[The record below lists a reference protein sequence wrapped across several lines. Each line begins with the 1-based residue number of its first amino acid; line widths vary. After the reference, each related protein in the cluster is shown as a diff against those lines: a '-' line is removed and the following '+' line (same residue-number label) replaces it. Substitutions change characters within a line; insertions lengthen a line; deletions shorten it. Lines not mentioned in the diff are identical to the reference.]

1 MRPAWKVGKGM
12 QPGTVALRG
21 ALMAAW
27 EEDLRAV
34 RQDSFDVGRGREP
47 LVFIQRFYGLI
58 SDLRPQIQRAWG
70 PGGHVHVVD
79 SPDIGGPGP
88 RVSQSRIRLRN
99 HGEFVSVELFSY
111 AHGASRPNRSAG
123 LDRDI
128 RVAEIDP
135 LPYVTELYRTA
146 VDFLQVALSLDLMLA
161 GSQWLYE
168 HAAAVHFV
176 TTGRWASVGEVYRR
190 VSRELAVADSF
201 ESVLALVGPG
211 SDAEAASGSPGS
223 NGSADNV
230 EMRLTVE
237 QLQRTTDAQPDL
249 ENFIRLIGVAV
260 AADQRDRPVTSQEV
274 ADSLQVDG
282 LAVTKLGR
290 LLAQSPD
297 VCREIDFSAD
307 PDSWSFLPSYNVHFF
322 RRVHAIDDFLAI
334 ERTLLP
340 RVAAES
346 TTTTSPGGPAFK
358 VEDGATLPDGIVT
371 FLMTDVVESTLMW
384 LQGRA
389 SMYQAMRRHDQ
400 LLTSAIEANGGVVL
414 KERGEGDSFFAVFQR
429 ATDAVTAALEGQQ
442 SIQSEEWP
450 QGIAFSVRMA
460 VLTGEADAADRDYRS
475 PAVNRCAK
483 LRRRAVGG
491 QVLVSETTY
500 SIVADILRD
509 DIHLVPVGK
518 RLLEGHERP
527 EEIYVMQHP
536 DVKLE
541 LEVSPDEV
549 FPTLSVLPGVEEQPA
564 G

>member
-1 MRPAWKVGKGM
+1 M
-12 QPGTVALRG
+12 QPGIVALRG

-47 LVFIQRFYGLI
+47 LVFTQRFYGLI
-58 SDLRPQIQRAWG
+58 SGLRPQIQRAWG
-70 PGGHVHVVD
+70 QGGHVHVVD
-79 SPDIGGPGP
+79 SPEIGGPGP

-111 AHGASRPNRSAG
+111 ANGASRPNRGAG

-135 LPYVTELYRTA
+135 LAYVTEMYRTA
-146 VDFLQVALSLDLMLA
+146 VDFLQIALNLDLMLV
-161 GSQWLYE
+161 GSHWLYE

-176 TTGRWASVGEVYRR
+176 TTGTWGSVAEIYRH
-190 VSRELAVADSF
+190 VARELAVSDSF
-201 ESVLALVGPG
+201 ESVLALAAPAAGPESANG
-211 SDAEAASGSPGS
+211 SHGS
-223 NGSADNV
+223 NGSADGV
-230 EMRLTVE
+230 EMRLTLE
-237 QLQRTTDAQPDL
+237 QLQRTLEAQPDL
-249 ENFIRLIGVAV
+249 ESFLRLVQVAV
-260 AADQRDRPVTSQEV
+260 AADHGNRRVTSEEI
-274 ADSLQVDG
+274 AESLQVDA
-282 LAVTKLGR
+282 LAITKLGR
-290 LLAQSPD
+290 LLEQSPD
-297 VCREIDFSAD
+297 VAREVQLSTDFG
-307 PDSWSFLPSYNVHFF
+307 SWSFLPSYNVHFF
-322 RRVHAIDDFLAI
+322 RRAHAIDDFLAI

-340 RVAAES
+340 RAAAEGA
-346 TTTTSPGGPAFK
+346 TTTSPGGTTFK
-358 VEDGATLPDGIVT
+358 VEDTTTLPDGIVT

-384 LQGRA
+384 LQSRA

-400 LLTSAIEANGGVVL
+400 LLSSAIEANGGVVL

-429 ATDAVTAALEGQQ
+429 ATDAVVAALEGQQ
-442 SIQSEEWP
+442 AIESEEWP
-450 QGIAFSVRMA
+450 QGIALSVRMA

-509 DIHLVPVGK
+509 DIQLVSVGK

-527 EEIYVMQHP
+527 EEIYVLQHP
-536 DVKLE
+536 DVRLE
-541 LEVSPDEV
+541 LEVTPDEV